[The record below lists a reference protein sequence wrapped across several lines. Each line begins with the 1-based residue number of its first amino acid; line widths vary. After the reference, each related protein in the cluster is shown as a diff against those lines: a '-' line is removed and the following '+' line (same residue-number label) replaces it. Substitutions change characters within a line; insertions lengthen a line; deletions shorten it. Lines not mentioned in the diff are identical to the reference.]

1 MGTPL
6 KPTDFAR
13 VMMLST
19 AARADLLEF
28 FGSTL
33 VQPSEINQLIAQM
46 SHEHSLSAPHQN

>member
-6 KPTDFAR
+6 KPTDFAQ

-46 SHEHSLSAPHQN
+46 SREHSLSAPRQN

>member
-1 MGTPL
+1 MATPL

-46 SHEHSLSAPHQN
+46 SHEHSLSAPRQN

>member
-6 KPTDFAR
+6 KPSDFAR

-46 SHEHSLSAPHQN
+46 SR